1 MSHPKKLVRIIAVL
15 LTAVLLTTVP
25 AIAQQT
31 RTAEE
36 EAAYTRSVNQR
47 AEKIVQTLAISEA
60 GKAGRV
66 RDIIAKQYRNLGEI
80 HDASEARIN
89 LAEQQAQESEKKK
102 EQKKAIEDE
111 TTARLDKLHAE
122 YLSALS
128 VELTP
133 EQIEGVKN
141 GMTYGVLPITYA
153 GYLDMLPD
161 LNEEQKKQIMT
172 WLVEAREHAMDAGSS
187 EKKHWWFGKY
197 KGRINNYLSAAGYDM
212 KKAGEEWQKRIKA
225 RAEKS

>member
-1 MSHPKKLVRIIAVL
+1 MNHSQKFVHVIAIL
-15 LTAVLLTTVP
+15 LTAVLLTAAP
-25 AIAQQT
+25 AIAQT

-36 EAAYTRSVNQR
+36 EAAYTKSVNQR
-47 AEKIVQTLAISEA
+47 AEKIVKTLAISDA
-60 GKAGRV
+60 GKATRV
-66 RDIIAKQYRNLGEI
+66 QDIIAKQYRNLSEI
-80 HDASEARIN
+80 HDASEARIK
-89 LAEQQAQESEKKK
+89 LAEQQASDNEKKK
-102 EQKKAIEDE
+102 EQKKVIEDE
-111 TTARLDKLHAE
+111 TTARLDKLHAD

-141 GMTYGVLPITYA
+141 GMTYGVLPITFT